1 MWMVTKGRTLLLTGS
16 MSFFLHG
23 SGHNWDLE
31 ISHGKMPWINHHQTH
46 KSAGWWYG
54 ITTNLLSMLM
64 TDANWD
70 GSTRTPQL
78 CLIPREKVHHNWLP
92 TWLAQNMDSC
102 APQMG
107 SKKHAFYSRQAR
119 TEKLISQMTR
129 LLIKPSHNGSTC
141 QTLST

>member
-1 MWMVTKGRTLLLTGS
+1 MDTNGGS
-16 MSFFLHG
+16 LAVRSAMCIFRHE
-23 SGHNWDLE
+23 SGHNGDLE
-31 ISHGKMPWINHHQTH
+31 ISHGKMPWSNRHQTH

-54 ITTNLLSMLM
+54 ITMNLLSMLM

-78 CLIPREKVHHNWLP
+78 CLMPREKVHHKWLP
-92 TWLAQNMDSC
+92 TWLAWNMDGC
-102 APQMG
+102 TPQMG
-107 SKKHAFYSRQAR
+107 RKKHAFYSRQAR